1 MKNLN
6 KSQAELK
13 RDIQEHE
20 AKLKQL
26 NAELEE
32 MKAEEDFR
40 KQLKANYKPNDV
52 PSAIEYNYQ
61 AIYEA
66 IKKMFQ
72 THYHITK
79 SEFETVVKA
88 NSWTRRPDPA
98 KVYNCPE
105 CGGNDCLYIGE
116 YDPDYSCRRY
126 AITCSFCDFV
136 GPKSSDFGEAWYNFE
151 DWLRKKGY
159 LKESRSLNLE

>member
-72 THYHITK
+72 THYHILRY
-79 SEFETVVKA
+79 SQVVRHR
-88 NSWTRRPDPA
+88 TLTPA
-98 KVYNCPE
+98 
-105 CGGNDCLYIGE
+105 
-116 YDPDYSCRRY
+116 
-126 AITCSFCDFV
+126 FV
-136 GPKSSDFGEAWYNFE
+136 GSNPATSAIGHRHSC
-151 DWLRKKGY
+151 
-159 LKESRSLNLE
+159 LKRQGV